1 MKLIMENWRHYSN
14 QVNEDKNFQ
23 LVLESIKNAET
34 QDDANIVVERW
45 IEEQEKILNEFEFL
59 KKGKEFISKKINDF
73 LVGLYF
79 KGVNMI
85 ESVLSAGFKVAKPVL
100 QVLVFIGRKVS
111 GVLKKFPFIAKIAK
125 AALLALVMVC
135 AMAVANVAFAGE
147 PDPEKVESLVKIINT
162 LQGIMADQLGDI
174 GGLPGAQDILDG
186 ASDPELKAQYAD
198 GINVLEDMVQKV
210 ESGQIKDVNDI
221 QKNAGKSEK
230 VVRSTLKFLKNL
242 LTNPPEGDG
251 DAVDTAIN
259 KWQSAGE
266 AIEKAFYKFF
276 KMTSASGET
285 SRETIR
291 FSGK

>member
-1 MKLIMENWRHYSN
+1 MKLIMENWREYSN
-14 QVNEDKNFQ
+14 QINEDKNFK

-34 QDDANIVVERW
+34 QDDANIIVERW
-45 IEEQEKILNEFEFL
+45 IEEQEKILNEFEML

-85 ESVLSAGFKVAKPVL
+85 EDILSAGFKIAKPAL

-111 GVLKKFPFIAKIAK
+111 GVLQKFPFIAKIAK

-147 PDPEKVESLVKIINT
+147 PDPEKVESLTKIINT

-174 GGLPGAQDILDG
+174 GNLPGAQDILDG
-186 ASDPELKAQYAD
+186 SADPELKAQYAD

-210 ESGQIKDVNDI
+210 ESGQIRDVNDI
-221 QKNAGKSEK
+221 QKSAGKSEK
-230 VVRSTLKFLKNL
+230 VVRSTLNFLKNL
-242 LTNPPEGDG
+242 LRNPPEGDG
-251 DAVDTAIN
+251 DAVNTAIN

-266 AIEKAFYKFF
+266 AIEKAFYRFYKV
-276 KMTSASGET
+276 TSATGSTE
-285 SRETIR
+285 RETIR
-291 FSGK
+291 FSGR